1 MAKAGSKG
9 SRSERKAGRQ
19 RAERARAHGL
29 PEGTLPQHRARSS
42 GGAFEDD
49 GDAADVTGLAPHAAG
64 AGRQPDRT
72 SQARRPPV
80 LVWVVGGALALL
92 AIAYVLTR
100 FRDAPH

>member
-29 PEGTLPQHRARSS
+29 PEGSLPQHGVRANVGDEPEGTDVADLPRHV
-42 GGAFEDD
+42 AR
-49 GDAADVTGLAPHAAG
+49 DAARA
-64 AGRQPDRT
+64 

-80 LVWVVGGALALL
+80 LVWVVGGALVLL

>member
-29 PEGTLPQHRARSS
+29 PEGTLPQHGARGA
-42 GGAFEDD
+42 GGALEDV
-49 GDAADVTGLAPHAAG
+49 GDPADVTDAAPHATSVAG
-64 AGRQPDRT
+64 KRARA
-72 SQARRPPV
+72 SEARRPPV